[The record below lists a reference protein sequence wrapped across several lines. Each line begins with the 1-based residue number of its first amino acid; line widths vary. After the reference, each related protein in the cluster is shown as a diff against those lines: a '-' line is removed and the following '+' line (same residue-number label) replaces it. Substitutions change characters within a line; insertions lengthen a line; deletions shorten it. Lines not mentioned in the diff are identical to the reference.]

1 MTGSFLE
8 ADAGIAQ
15 KMFVAPRGLITNF
28 FHGHGQKSFP
38 RTCCAFF
45 VPRFQQILIARAEA
59 ECEAEL
65 LYFTGAQVAGQAV
78 AGRSWLPFHTV

>member
-1 MTGSFLE
+1 MGKNHSR
-8 ADAGIAQ
+8 AGVVQI
-15 KMFVAPRGLITNF
+15 
-28 FHGHGQKSFP
+28 
-38 RTCCAFF
+38 F
-45 VPRFQQILIARAEA
+45 VPRFQQILIARTEA